1 MITFNSIAM
10 EKLKTAIIYYSS
22 TGNNFQLAQWA
33 AESAKKEDSEVVVRK
48 VKELAPE
55 SVIAQNP
62 AWEKHTKET
71 KDVKE
76 ASLDDL
82 EWADVVIFSIPT
94 RYGNVPSQMKQF
106 LDSTGP
112 LWQKG
117 KLINKVVTGMTS
129 AINPHGGQESTLL
142 SLYTTMYHWGVIVVA
157 PGYTDDSVYAA
168 GGNPYG
174 TSVTVDM
181 EGNMQADRE
190 KIREA
195 VFHQVKRA
203 ISIARKITRKE

>member
-1 MITFNSIAM
+1 M